1 MHSNEVT
8 TAPETADNGSMFI
21 RTLSTGKIHGA
32 IDYPDVANCGSTR
45 RAVQVSI
52 DEALAG
58 KQCTKCFGNDGEG
71 VNRSLE
77 IDFGL

>member
-8 TAPETADNGSMFI
+8 TATETAEDGFMFI
-21 RTLSTGKIHGA
+21 RTLSTGKIHGSY
-32 IDYPDVANCGSTR
+32 DHPDLANCGSTR

-58 KQCTKCFGNDGEG
+58 EQCTKCFGNDGEG
-71 VNRSLE
+71 VERSIE
-77 IDFGL
+77 IHFG